1 MPSPVNNQS
10 PTGVE
15 FAKMSDADKTA
26 YVNNK
31 LSEQA
36 VMPVLQRAIQQMK
49 KAASEKQASM
59 KGEEENRKR

>member
-10 PTGVE
+10 PSGAD
-15 FAKMSDADKTA
+15 FARMSDAEKTA
-26 YVNNK
+26 YVNQK
-31 LSEQA
+31 LGEQA

-59 KGEEENRKR
+59 KGEEENKKR